1 MLSPISD
8 ALQRGILLRR
18 ENPTYAYWRGRSLQR
33 GVVLKW
39 FYSTRAV
46 GTPLSDSEV
55 RAFYRVPSSSVC
67 GRLSWLPVR
76 FLLHLKY
83 TPSYRIVSYRIQD
96 VLLLFARWHY
106 QTFAV
111 LFAQFFWILVR
122 IGPECSGMILLPVL
136 FGFILK

>member
-1 MLSPISD
+1 LLSPISD

-67 GRLSWLPVR
+67 GRLSWLPVS
-76 FLLHLKY
+76 FLLHVKY
-83 TPSYRIVSYRIQD
+83 TPSYRIV
-96 VLLLFARWHY
+96 FK
-106 QTFAV
+106 TFYCYSPGGTTKASRFC
-111 LFAQFFWILVR
+111 LPSFLILVR